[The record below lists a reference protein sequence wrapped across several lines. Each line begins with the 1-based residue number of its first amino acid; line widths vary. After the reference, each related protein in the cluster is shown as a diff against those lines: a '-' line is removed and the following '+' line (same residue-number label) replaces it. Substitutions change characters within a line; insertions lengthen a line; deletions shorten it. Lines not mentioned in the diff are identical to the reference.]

1 MKSLYNVNSLIIWEE
16 KDIRLKKFFEESI
29 KEEIKSILL
38 NENPQWKFFQ
48 IEAPSL
54 MPMDLINS
62 NYTNDDVWIQERKS
76 ETEIQLVL
84 KPETTP
90 SSYIYAEH
98 MLDSNMVNPP
108 FVVWQTSKSFR
119 REQDQPLKH
128 MRLKEFSQTEF
139 QCIYSA
145 DTMNDYQESVLEP
158 LRKMFQDIISLPT
171 RIVESDRLP
180 DYSLRTMDIEVW
192 NDDKWMELCSISKRK
207 DFTKK
212 ATFTSK
218 NKIIEK
224 ELLVLEIATSV
235 DRILYNYLVRL
246 QK

>member
-16 KDIRLKKFFEESI
+16 KDIRLKRFFEDSL

-38 NENPQWKFFQ
+38 KENPQWKLYQ

-54 MPMDLINS
+54 IPMDLINS
-62 NYTNDDVWIQERKS
+62 NYTNDDVWVQEKKS
-76 ETEIQLVL
+76 ETDVQLVL

-90 SSYIYAEH
+90 SSYVYAEH
-98 MLDSNMVNPP
+98 MLDSNMVQPP

-145 DTMNDYQESVLEP
+145 DTMNDYQQSVLEP
-158 LRKMFQDIISLPT
+158 LRKMFQDIIS
-171 RIVESDRLP
+171 
-180 DYSLRTMDIEVW
+180 
-192 NDDKWMELCSISKRK
+192 
-207 DFTKK
+207 
-212 ATFTSK
+212 
-218 NKIIEK
+218 
-224 ELLVLEIATSV
+224 
-235 DRILYNYLVRL
+235 
-246 QK
+246 